1 MQAAGHVPPLRTHG
15 TMSRYQDNKA
25 LVRAYF
31 DELERAPVDSIQD
44 VLSRY
49 HSSDYSFVGVHP
61 FNELSS
67 TASVAE
73 MVWKPL
79 HRALSHLQRRQDI
92 FMAGTSEINGD
103 DWVMSMGH
111 FMGLFDHD
119 WLGIR
124 RTRKLAMLRYAE
136 FNRVEQGKITST
148 CLWVDIIGLPV

>member
-1 MQAAGHVPPLRTHG
+1 
-15 TMSRYQDNKA
+15 MSKYQDNKA

-31 DELERAPVDSIQD
+31 DELDHASVDSIQD

-49 HSSDYSFVGVHP
+49 HSDDYSFVRVHP

-73 MVWKPL
+73 AVWKPL
-79 HRALSHLQRRQDI
+79 YRALSPIQRRQDI

-103 DWVMSMGH
+103 EWVMSMGH

-124 RTRKLAMLRYAE
+124 RTSKIAMLRYAE
-136 FNRVEQGKITST
+136 FNLSLIH
-148 CLWVDIIGLPV
+148 I